1 MANSDAESVNTY
13 WERVRSAKVSES
25 EAKEGGL
32 TLENEEFWP
41 SSSEVTDSVQ
51 ELRFRASQYRP
62 R

>member
-51 ELRFRASQYRP
+51 ELRFPS
-62 R
+62 